1 MDPLPPNDPRNN
13 QNNRI
18 GQEKEAPHDGS
29 ARRQQDGS
37 VNENGEMDVIGDL
50 RDQPVVV
57 AMFLV
62 GVASWFLRQQCIC

>member
-1 MDPLPPNDPRNN
+1 MDPLPPNDPNNN

-29 ARRQQDGS
+29 ARQRDGS
-37 VNENGEMDVIGDL
+37 VNENGEMDMIGDL
-50 RDQPVVV
+50 REQPLVV